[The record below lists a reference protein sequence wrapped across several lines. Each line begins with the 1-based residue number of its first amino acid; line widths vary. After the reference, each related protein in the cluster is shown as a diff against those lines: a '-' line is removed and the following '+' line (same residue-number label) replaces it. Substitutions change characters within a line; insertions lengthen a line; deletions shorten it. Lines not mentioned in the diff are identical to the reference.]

1 MIGDSDGAALERGGW
16 RLVLCGEPTLA
27 AGLRDAAVNCALE
40 AAAGHGPGILR
51 RSRRA
56 ATYRARLGDGGDFF
70 IKVFDAPRGFERL
83 KRLLSGSRAA
93 HVAAIS
99 AALRRAGLNAPAV
112 VIWGRER
119 SSGREIV
126 MTPRADGV
134 MPTRYLRRAP
144 GAASARKRAMLRA
157 IGAEIARL
165 HRAGFVHGDL
175 TPFNIIVDDGDPPRI
190 WFIDH
195 ERTRTAGRLAPA
207 RARLRNLVQLGRFSF
222 AGLSRADRM
231 RVWSSYAA
239 AMEPRRRRA
248 ELRRVLRM
256 LAARI
261 ARDGAQATDSGPPI
275 PVHPEVREG

>member
-1 MIGDSDGAALERGGW
+1 MIRDFDGAAIERGGW
-16 RLVLCGEPTLA
+16 RLVICGARTLEV
-27 AGLRDAAVNCALE
+27 GLREAAVQCALE
-40 AAAGHGPGILR
+40 AAAGRGAGVLR

-56 ATYRARLGDGGDFF
+56 ATYRVRLEDGGDFF

-93 HVAAIS
+93 HIAAIS
-99 AALRRAGLNAPAV
+99 AEIRSAGLNAPAV

-126 MTPRADGV
+126 VTPRADGV
-134 MPTRYLRRAP
+134 MPTRYLRGAP
-144 GAASARKRAMLRA
+144 RGAAIARKRAMLRA
-157 IGAEIARL
+157 VGAEIARL

-175 TPFNIIVDDGDPPRI
+175 TPFNIIVGDGDPPRI

-195 ERTRTAGRLAPA
+195 ERTRSAGSLTPA
-207 RARLRNLVQLGRFSF
+207 RARRRNLVQLGRFSF

-231 RVWSSYAA
+231 RVWSSYAS
-239 AMEPRRRRA
+239 AMPPRRRRA

-256 LAARI
+256 VVARV
-261 ARDGAQATDSGPPI
+261 ARDG
-275 PVHPEVREG
+275 